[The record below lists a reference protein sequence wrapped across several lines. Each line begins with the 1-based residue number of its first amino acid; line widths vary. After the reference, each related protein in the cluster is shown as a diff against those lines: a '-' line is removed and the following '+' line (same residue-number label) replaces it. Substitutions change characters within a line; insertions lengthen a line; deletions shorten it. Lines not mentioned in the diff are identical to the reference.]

1 MTEEAGVVAVG
12 VVQLLPQLLGV
23 HIKVDAD
30 RALLRGGGRGLL
42 EVGAGVIDH
51 VYLGL
56 VTGTQEL
63 FLFPLPLVRRI
74 LWRVGAD
81 GDLQGARVTRLRHL
95 EQLLGNL
102 VRALVILSQL
112 KINVKPENIDKDRIL
127 VVLFLKSTYFLR

>member
-1 MTEEAGVVAVG
+1 MPEEAGVVAVG

-23 HIKVDAD
+23 HVKVDAD
-30 RALLRGGGRGLL
+30 RALFRGRGRGPL

-51 VYLGL
+51 VNLGL

-63 FLFPLPLVRRI
+63 FLFPLPFVWRVLR
-74 LWRVGAD
+74 RVGAD

-112 KINVKPENIDKDRIL
+112 KVYVKPVNMKKDRIL
-127 VVLFLKSTYFLR
+127 VVLFSKSTYFLR